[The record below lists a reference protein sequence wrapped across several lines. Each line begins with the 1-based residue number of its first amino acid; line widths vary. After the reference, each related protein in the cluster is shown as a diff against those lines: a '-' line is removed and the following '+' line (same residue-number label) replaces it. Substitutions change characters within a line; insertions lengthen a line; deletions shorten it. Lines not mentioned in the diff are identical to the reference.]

1 MVGALFFEGLGNL
14 LQKFM
19 GDWREGL
26 IFIPNKMELCFAFRR
41 QGNKGQITFLRA
53 VNEVFKAQKDAKTLC
68 SEHRTVI

>member
-1 MVGALFFEGLGNL
+1 
-14 LQKFM
+14 M

-53 VNEVFKAQKDAKTLC
+53 VNEVFKAKKDAKTLC
-68 SEHRTVI
+68 SEHRTII